1 MDPFCKKRV
10 IFCMQTFHLIFSD
23 MSLVSNEAC
32 VLFFVFIV
40 SLLLCDFN
48 LQNKSNYVN
57 FDAEQSLLAY
67 VNQVLHCINIVRK
80 RRLGAANIFKGGER
94 MVVSPKRFC

>member
-1 MDPFCKKRV
+1 MDPFIYLFVKKRV

-23 MSLVSNEAC
+23 TSLVSNQAC

-40 SLLLCDFN
+40 SLLCDFN

-57 FDAEQSLLAY
+57 FDVEQRLLA
-67 VNQVLHCINIVRK
+67 
-80 RRLGAANIFKGGER
+80 
-94 MVVSPKRFC
+94 